1 MTTESVK
8 NGTTIT
14 AALKKQAIVL
24 NSEMLKASN
33 ELIDNSV
40 KTAEKWQD
48 LTEKALKIGGKM
60 LLTQQEVAFAT
71 LEAAVGQF
79 KATRKRFDK
88 LVGIKAKKAKPT
100 ADETLEAVES
110 NLTIDEL
117 METTVEKP
125 KKAAASKKK
134 LEAQPA

>member
-1 MTTESVK
+1 MATESVK
-8 NGTTIT
+8 QGTTIT
-14 AALKKQAIVL
+14 EALKKQAIVL
-24 NSEMLKASN
+24 NKEMLQASN

-71 LEAAVGQF
+71 LETAVGQF

-88 LVGIKAKKAKPT
+88 LVGIKTKKAKPS

-110 NLTIDEL
+110 DLTIDEL
-117 METTVEKP
+117 MEATIEKP

-134 LEAQPA
+134 HEAQAA

>member
-1 MTTESVK
+1 MATESVK
-8 NGTTIT
+8 QGTTIT
-14 AALKKQAIVL
+14 EALKKQAIVL
-24 NSEMLKASN
+24 NKEMLQASN

-88 LVGIKAKKAKPT
+88 LVGITAKKAKPS

-110 NLTIDEL
+110 DLTIDEL
-117 METTVEKP
+117 MEATIEKP

-134 LEAQPA
+134 HEAQAA

>member
-1 MTTESVK
+1 MATESVK
-8 NGTTIT
+8 QGTTIT

-24 NSEMLKASN
+24 NKEMLQASN
-33 ELIDNSV
+33 ELIDSSV

-71 LEAAVGQF
+71 LETAVGQF
-79 KATRKRFDK
+79 KATRKRFNK
-88 LVGIKAKKAKPT
+88 LVGTKVKKAKPT

-110 NLTIDEL
+110 DLTIDEL
-117 METTVEKP
+117 MEATIEKP
-125 KKAAASKKK
+125 KKATASKRKH
-134 LEAQPA
+134 EAQAA

>member
-1 MTTESVK
+1 MATESVK
-8 NGTTIT
+8 QGTTIT
-14 AALKKQAIVL
+14 EALKKQAIVL
-24 NSEMLKASN
+24 NKEMLQASN

-40 KTAEKWQD
+40 KTAEKWQN

-71 LEAAVGQF
+71 LETAVGQF

-88 LVGIKAKKAKPT
+88 LVGIKTKKAKPS

-110 NLTIDEL
+110 DLTIDEL
-117 METTVEKP
+117 MEATIEKP

-134 LEAQPA
+134 HEAQAA